1 MAASRA
7 TAARERPAALALA
20 ALLAL
25 LAIAAPAFFSPGN
38 LRDVVMQNVAVQVI
52 AIGMLLVVL
61 TGQVDVSVGASFGVC
76 AVALGVC
83 AKAGVPVPLA
93 AASAVL
99 LGTAIGLVN
108 GVLVGQL
115 GLPSIVVT
123 LAMLVVL
130 RDGLRWAT
138 EGAWVRDL
146 PRTFQWFG
154 LGQSAGQ
161 IVIIGAVLAVMIVS
175 WWGLRHL
182 AAGRAL
188 YAAGSDPES
197 ARLAG
202 LSPSAM
208 TMGAFAVCGGLT
220 GLGAVLNAVRFA
232 EVPGASG
239 AGLELK
245 VIAAVIVGG
254 AAITGG
260 RGSTLGTVLGVAL
273 LGAIGTGLT
282 FLGVSA
288 YWEHAVQGAI
298 ILAAILSERAA
309 SRPVGAHA

>member
-1 MAASRA
+1 MSAGRA

-20 ALLAL
+20 ALLVL
-25 LAIAAPAFFSPGN
+25 LAVAAPAFFSPAN
-38 LRDVVMQNVAVQVI
+38 LRDVVMQNVAVLVI

-76 AVALGVC
+76 AVALGIL
-83 AKAGVPVPLA
+83 ARSGVPMPLA
-93 AASAVL
+93 AALAVA
-99 LGTAIGLVN
+99 LGATIGLLN
-108 GVLVGQL
+108 GVLVGSL
-115 GLPSIVVT
+115 GLPSIVVS
-123 LAMLVVL
+123 LATLVVL

-146 PRTFQWFG
+146 PVSFQWFG
-154 LGQSAGQ
+154 LGQSAGEVAIMGAT
-161 IVIIGAVLAVMIVS
+161 IVLIVLA
-175 WWGLRHL
+175 WWTLHHV

-188 YAAGSDPES
+188 YAVGSDPES
-197 ARLAG
+197 ARIAG
-202 LSPSAM
+202 LSPSL
-208 TMGAFAVCGGLT
+208 TTTGAFAVLGGLT
-220 GLGAVLNAVRFA
+220 GLAAVLNAVRFG

-260 RGSTLGTVLGVAL
+260 RGSMLGTVLGVAL

-309 SRPVGAHA
+309 SRAVGAHA

>member
-1 MAASRA
+1 
-7 TAARERPAALALA
+7 
-20 ALLAL
+20 
-25 LAIAAPAFFSPGN
+25 
-38 LRDVVMQNVAVQVI
+38 
-52 AIGMLLVVL
+52 
-61 TGQVDVSVGASFGVC
+61 
-76 AVALGVC
+76 
-83 AKAGVPVPLA
+83 
-93 AASAVL
+93 
-99 LGTAIGLVN
+99 
-108 GVLVGQL
+108 
-115 GLPSIVVT
+115 
-123 LAMLVVL
+123 MLVVL

-146 PRTFQWFG
+146 PAAFQWFG
-154 LGQSAGQ
+154 LGQAAGEV
-161 IVIIGAVLAVMIVS
+161 VIIGATIVLIVLA

-188 YAAGSDPES
+188 YASGSDPES

-202 LSPSAM
+202 LSPSVM
-208 TMGAFAVCGGLT
+208 TMAAFAVCGGLT
-220 GLGAVLNAVRFA
+220 GLAAVLNAVRFG

-254 AAITGG
+254 AAVTGG

-309 SRPVGAHA
+309 SRAVRAHA